1 MINRRA
7 RLLILCVVAI
17 IIAGCSQSSSSGDAS
32 DSAVAEF
39 VVEETTTTVEVLEAE
54 VTSESSSTTE
64 SPTAPETDFGVTD
77 SSIRIGYSLDLLG
90 PYSSH
95 DSVVA
100 AVHEAYFAAVNEQ
113 GGIDGRDVELVIL
126 DNGFDAPLH
135 LDNVSQLAAATDAGV
150 AAIGNL
156 SHPLFGEASVSVL
169 GDSGI
174 GAVTDL
180 KPNEPPVGRTSV
192 AAVAGSV
199 CAETT
204 FALEALA
211 PAPGATRRLAIVT
224 RDEPW
229 ATHSGDVARANAEAL
244 GFQVV
249 LDVANMD
256 SPAEVVTSLLEI
268 ESDVVWLAVSPLELA
283 ELSSVIEPAARNW
296 RWAGSSIGADA
307 ALLEPVSAE
316 ALASVY
322 VQAFGIE
329 PIDLAPQ
336 REQNELAELVPELT
350 YAEAR
355 AGLIALRQAELLH
368 QALEEA
374 VEDGDLTRAA
384 IAAQIA
390 ELGPEVNVALYR
402 PSSGSATFSRPIAD
416 GDGSTGFT
424 LAEDLVPTL
433 VEPGDETAGAEPA
446 GETVDVESAAT
457 DATSPDA
464 VVEEEEELAVDAENL
479 ASCP

>member
-1 MINRRA
+1 M
-7 RLLILCVVAI
+7 
-17 IIAGCSQSSSSGDAS
+17 
-32 DSAVAEF
+32 
-39 VVEETTTTVEVLEAE
+39 
-54 VTSESSSTTE
+54 
-64 SPTAPETDFGVTD
+64 
-77 SSIRIGYSLDLLG
+77 
-90 PYSSH
+90 
-95 DSVVA
+95 
-100 AVHEAYFAAVNEQ
+100 
-113 GGIDGRDVELVIL
+113 
-126 DNGFDAPLH
+126 
-135 LDNVSQLAAATDAGV
+135 
-150 AAIGNL
+150 
-156 SHPLFGEASVSVL
+156 
-169 GDSGI
+169 
-174 GAVTDL
+174 
-180 KPNEPPVGRTSV
+180 
-192 AAVAGSV
+192 
-199 CAETT
+199 
-204 FALEALA
+204 
-211 PAPGATRRLAIVT
+211 
-224 RDEPW
+224 
-229 ATHSGDVARANAEAL
+229 
-244 GFQVV
+244 
-249 LDVANMD
+249 
-256 SPAEVVTSLLEI
+256 
-268 ESDVVWLAVSPLELA
+268 
-283 ELSSVIEPAARNW
+283 IEPAARNW

-307 ALLEPVSAE
+307 ALLEPVSVE

-402 PSSGSATFSRPIAD
+402 SSSGSATFSRPIAD